1 MTSSWSTKAA
11 IRALAT
17 ALANDRLRS
26 SRLTSQSPGLSVGAF
41 LWLTSGCT
49 IRWEWRPNVGARAL
63 TRNRAAI
70 STSPR
75 GRGEAVRFN
84 PVQQPASGFAHPAG
98 LLGALAPRPS
108 GRRCCAATFRTALQ
122 CDRTSA
128 FLVADSNLWT
138 RGFGG
143 GFNRLARFKCGAPGR
158 ITRRSRASPFGP
170 PLLRSDVSHCF
181 AVRSNLCVSC
191 RRFEFMDAWFRWRLQ
206 PSGPL

>member
-1 MTSSWSTKAA
+1 M
-11 IRALAT
+11 LF
-17 ALANDRLRS
+17 RS
-26 SRLTSQSPGLSVGAF
+26 
-41 LWLTSGCT
+41 
-49 IRWEWRPNVGARAL
+49 

-108 GRRCCAATFRTALQ
+108 GRRCCAATFRTAKQ

-143 GFNRLARFKCGAPGR
+143 GFNHLARFKCGAPGR
-158 ITRRSRASPFGP
+158 IRTCDRRLRRPLLYPAELRALRSFVDSPPSENRHSRVGGNPAPLQPLGAANTIVGQNGRGDRIRTCDLLLPKQSRYQPALRPEGITYYV
-170 PLLRSDVSHCF
+170 PLLR
-181 AVRSNLCVSC
+181 L
-191 RRFEFMDAWFRWRLQ
+191 L
-206 PSGPL
+206 